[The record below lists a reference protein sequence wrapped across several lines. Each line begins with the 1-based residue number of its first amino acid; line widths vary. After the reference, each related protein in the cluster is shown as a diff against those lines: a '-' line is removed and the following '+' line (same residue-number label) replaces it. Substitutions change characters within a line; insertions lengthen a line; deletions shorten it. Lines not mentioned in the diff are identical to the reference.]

1 MDPGPATLLDAQAM
15 AALHHMCFEMPWSV
29 DAIEAFL
36 ATDQAFVIG
45 APVQAFILVRTTLDE
60 AEILTLAVAPS
71 MQRGG
76 LASRLLAHSVAV
88 LAKQSVR
95 RLFLEVAYDNHG
107 ACALYLKFG
116 FVQVGTRKGYYKRQN
131 GPAMDA
137 MILSF
142 SVPGD
147 N

>member
-1 MDPGPATLLDAQAM
+1 MDPRPATLLDAQAM
-15 AALHHMCFEMPWSV
+15 AALHHMCFEMPWSA
-29 DAIEAFL
+29 DAFEAFL
-36 ATDQAFVIG
+36 DTDQAFVIG
-45 APVQAFILVRTTLDE
+45 APVQAFIVVRTTLDE

-71 MQRGG
+71 NQRGG

-95 RLFLEVAYDNHG
+95 RLFLEVACDNQ
-107 ACALYLKFG
+107 AANALYRKFG

-142 SVPGD
+142 ALPGD

>member
-1 MDPGPATLLDAQAM
+1 MGPRPATLLDAQAM
-15 AALHHMCFEMPWSV
+15 ADLHQMCFDAPWSV
-29 DAIEAFL
+29 DAFEDFL
-36 ATDQAFVIG
+36 ATDQAYVIG
-45 APVQAFILVRTTLDE
+45 APLQAFILARTTLDE
-60 AEILTLAVAPS
+60 AEILTLAVAPNK
-71 MQRGG
+71 QRGG
-76 LASRLLAHSVAV
+76 LASRLLEHSVAA

-95 RLFLEVAYDNHG
+95 RLFLEVACDNQG

-131 GPAMDA
+131 GTAVDA

>member
-1 MDPGPATLLDAQAM
+1 MDPRPATLLDAQAM
-15 AALHHMCFEMPWSV
+15 ADLHRICFDVPWSV
-29 DAIEAFL
+29 DAFQAFL

-45 APVQAFILVRTTLDE
+45 SPLQAFIVARTTLDE

-71 MQRGG
+71 KQRGG
-76 LASRLLAHSVAV
+76 LASRLLEHSVAV

-95 RLFLEVAYDNHG
+95 RLFLEVACDNQG
-107 ACALYLKFG
+107 ACALYLNFG
-116 FVQVGTRKGYYKRQN
+116 FVQVGTRKAYYKRQN

-142 SVPGD
+142 ALSGD

>member
-1 MDPGPATLLDAQAM
+1 MEPRQATLLDAPAM
-15 AALHHMCFEMPWSV
+15 ADLHHMCFDAPWSV
-29 DAIEAFL
+29 DAFEAFL

-45 APVQAFILVRTTLDE
+45 APLQAFILVRTTLDE
-60 AEILTLAVAPS
+60 AEILTLAVGPN
-71 MQRGG
+71 MQRRG
-76 LASRLLAHSVAV
+76 LAFRLLEHNVAV

-95 RLFLEVAYDNHG
+95 RLFLEVACDSLG
-107 ACALYLKFG
+107 AVALYRKFG
-116 FVQVGTRKGYYKRQN
+116 FVQVGTRKGYYKRQT

-142 SVPGD
+142 ALPSD